1 MRRRDIHDPLWRVI
15 PLILAGSVAWGSCRA
30 ETLGDAIALAY
41 ESNPTLQAQRASLRA
56 LDETYVQA
64 DAGYRPTAT
73 LQGTVTTDANN
84 YTGVERPLPGTSQQ
98 VLQRQSQS
106 SGVAIGVT
114 QPLYTGGRVAA
125 QVSAA
130 RADILAGRETLRGT
144 EETVLRYVINAYA
157 DVRRDQQ
164 IVVILEVDVKLLRT
178 QRDESRA
185 RLEVG
190 DITRTDLAQT
200 DARVAA
206 SQSQLSHA
214 RAQLANSRAVYA
226 SIVGRNPENLAPE
239 PPLAP
244 YLPGSLDKAL
254 DWAERNS
261 PQISQAD
268 FAERA
273 SAAKLA
279 GAKAQTRPTVSLQ
292 GSAGFSGGTFANNG
306 FTGIPSNGLGTPFR
320 HYSHDETASVV
331 ATIPIFT
338 GGLTSSQIRQA
349 AETNNADR
357 IGIET
362 ARRQVLLTVAQAWN
376 GLTGARAS
384 LTDDE
389 AQVQAANAAY
399 EGARQ
404 EARVGLRSTYDVL
417 ISEQNL
423 SAAQLELLNARHDE
437 YVSGAD
443 LLAATGALF
452 ARDFAADATLYDPKA
467 NLDHVRRAW
476 PWSPWGAAVSRIDG
490 LGAPHPEVGPAPP
503 P

>member
-1 MRRRDIHDPLWRVI
+1 MRRRNIHDQLWRAI
-15 PLILAGSVAWGSCRA
+15 PLFLAGSVAWASCRA

-73 LQGTVTTDANN
+73 LQGTVATDTNN
-84 YTGVERPLPGTSQQ
+84 NTGTFTRPLPGLNQP
-98 VLQRQSQS
+98 VINGQSQT

-125 QVSAA
+125 QLDAA
-130 RADILAGRETLRGT
+130 HASILAGRETLRGT

-164 IVVILEVDVKLLRT
+164 IVVILEADVKLLLT

-185 RLEVG
+185 RFEVG

-244 YLPGSLDKAL
+244 YLPGSLDRAL

-261 PQISQAD
+261 PQINQAD
-268 FAERA
+268 FTERS
-273 SAAKLA
+273 SAARLA
-279 GAKAQTRPTVSLQ
+279 AAKAQTRPTLSFQ
-292 GSAGFSGGTFANNG
+292 ATAGYSGGNSGLAIPFAN
-306 FTGIPSNGLGTPFR
+306 
-320 HYSHDETASVV
+320 YSHDVTASAV

-384 LTDDE
+384 LADDE

-417 ISEQNL
+417 ISEENL
-423 SAAQLELLNARHDE
+423 SAAQLGLLNARHDE

-443 LLAATGALF
+443 LLGATGALF
-452 ARDFAADATLYDPKA
+452 AGDFAAGTTIYDPKA
-467 NLDHVRRAW
+467 NLDRVRRSW
-476 PWSPWGAAVSRIDG
+476 PWSPWDAIVSRIDS
-490 LGAPHPEVGPAPP
+490 LGVQP
-503 P
+503 

>member
-1 MRRRDIHDPLWRVI
+1 MRRRHIQDQLRRVI
-15 PLILAGSVAWGSCRA
+15 PLILAGSLAWGSCRA

-64 DAGYRPTAT
+64 GAGYRPTAT

-84 YTGVERPLPGTSQQ
+84 YTGIERPLPGTSQQ

-114 QPLYTGGRVAA
+114 QPLYTGGRVGA
-125 QVSAA
+125 QISAA
-130 RADILAGRETLRGT
+130 RAEILAGRETLRGT
-144 EETVLRYVINAYA
+144 EETVLRYVVNAYA

-164 IVVILEVDVKLLRT
+164 IVVILEADVKLLLT

-185 RLEVG
+185 RFEVG

-206 SQSQLSHA
+206 TQSQLSHA

-292 GSAGFSGGTFANNG
+292 GTAGFSGGTFANNG

-384 LTDDE
+384 LADDE
-389 AQVQAANAAY
+389 VQVQAANAAY

-404 EARVGLRSTYDVL
+404 EARVGLRSTFDVL

-452 ARDFAADATLYDPKA
+452 ARDFAADTTIYDSKA

-490 LGAPHPEVGPAPP
+490 LGAPHPEAGSAPP

>member
-1 MRRRDIHDPLWRVI
+1 MRRRNIHDPFRRVI

-30 ETLGDAIALAY
+30 ETLGEAIALAY

-64 DAGYRPTAT
+64 GAGYRPTAT

-84 YTGVERPLPGTSQQ
+84 NSGTFTRPLPGLNQP
-98 VLQRQSQS
+98 VVDGQSQT
-106 SGVAIGVT
+106 SGLAISVT
-114 QPLYTGGRVAA
+114 QPIYTGGRVAA
-125 QVSAA
+125 QVDAA
-130 RADILAGRETLRGT
+130 HASILAGRETLRGT

-164 IVVILEVDVKLLRT
+164 IVVILEADVKLLLT
-178 QRDESRA
+178 QRDESLA
-185 RLEVG
+185 RFEVG

-214 RAQLANSRAVYA
+214 RAQLANSRAAYA
-226 SIVGRNPENLAPE
+226 SIVGRNPENLAAE
-239 PPLAP
+239 PPLAR

-268 FAERA
+268 FTERA

-279 GAKAQTRPTVSLQ
+279 GAKAQTRPTLSFQ
-292 GSAGFSGGTFANNG
+292 ATAGYSGGNSGLGIPFAN
-306 FTGIPSNGLGTPFR
+306 
-320 HYSHDETASVV
+320 YSHDVTASAV

-349 AETNNADR
+349 AENNNADR

-376 GLTGARAS
+376 ELSGARAS
-384 LTDDE
+384 LADDE

-417 ISEQNL
+417 ISEENL

-443 LLAATGALF
+443 LLAATGALY
-452 ARDFAADATLYDPKA
+452 AQDFAADTTIYDPKT

-476 PWSPWGAAVSRIDG
+476 PWSPWDAAVSRIDA
-490 LGAPHPEVGPAPP
+490 LGVPHLDAGPAPP

>member
-1 MRRRDIHDPLWRVI
+1 MRRRDIHDPFRRVI

-30 ETLGDAIALAY
+30 ETLGEAIALAY

-64 DAGYRPTAT
+64 GAGYRPTAT

-98 VLQRQSQS
+98 VLQKQSQS

-114 QPLYTGGRVAA
+114 QPLYTGGRVGA
-125 QVSAA
+125 QISAA

-144 EETVLRYVINAYA
+144 EETILRYVINAFA

-164 IVVILEVDVKLLRT
+164 IVVILEADVKLLLT

-185 RLEVG
+185 RFEVG

-206 SQSQLSHA
+206 SQSQLSRA

-244 YLPGSLDKAL
+244 YLPTSLDKAL

-261 PQISQAD
+261 PHISQAD
-268 FAERA
+268 FTERA

-306 FTGIPSNGLGTPFR
+306 ITGIPSNGLGTPFR
-320 HYSHDETASVV
+320 HYSHDETASIV

-384 LTDDE
+384 LADDE

-417 ISEQNL
+417 ISEENL
-423 SAAQLELLNARHDE
+423 SAAQLEMLNARHDE

-443 LLAATGALF
+443 LLAATGALY
-452 ARDFAADATLYDPKA
+452 ARDFAPGATIYDPKT
-467 NLDHVRRAW
+467 NLDHARRAW
-476 PWSPWGAAVSRIDG
+476 PWSPWGAAVSQIDA
-490 LGAPHPEVGPAPP
+490 LGVPHLDAGPAPP